1 MEVLFP
7 AGAPARKP
15 DDSSHWTHDDQQ
27 ERFMAF
33 DFEGKVAVITGGA
46 SGVGEATVRALA
58 SAGAKVVVSDRD
70 EGLGRELVESLG
82 GDDVAVFVATD
93 TSDANGAGA
102 LVKTALDRF
111 GRLDI
116 AFNNAEIR
124 PAPTALV
131 DQTAQDFGQVLTA
144 NLRSAFVSMR
154 AEIPA
159 MLAAGGGSIINTSS
173 VLGTLGAA
181 NESAYVTSAHAV
193 IGLTRG
199 AASDYASQGVRV
211 NAILPG
217 SVDPATPRRA
227 ADAPEARDQAQ
238 ETNPSRRPADP
249 REVADVVLWLA
260 SEHSSYVTGAA
271 IAVDGGTTATL

>member
-1 MEVLFP
+1 
-7 AGAPARKP
+7 
-15 DDSSHWTHDDQQ
+15 
-27 ERFMAF
+27 MAF
-33 DFEGKVAVITGGA
+33 NLDGKVAVVTGGT
-46 SGVGEATVRALA
+46 SGVGEAAARAFA
-58 SAGAKVVVSDRD
+58 SAGAKVVVSDQD
-70 EGLGRELVESLG
+70 EELGRELVKSLG
-82 GDDVAVFVATD
+82 GDDVAIFVATD
-93 TSDANGAGA
+93 ITDADGAKA

-124 PAPTALV
+124 PAPAALA
-131 DQTAQDFGQVLTA
+131 DQTAQEFGQVLTT
-144 NLRSAFVSMR
+144 NLRGAFVSMR

-159 MLAAGGGSIINTSS
+159 MLATGGGSIINTSS

-181 NESAYVTSAHAV
+181 NESAYVTSKHAV

-199 AASDYASQGVRV
+199 AASDYASQGIRV

-217 SVDPATPRRA
+217 SVDTATSRRAA

-238 ETNPSRRPADP
+238 ETNPSHRPANP
-249 REVADVVLWLA
+249 QEVADVVMWLA

-271 IAVDGGTTATL
+271 IAVDGGAAATL